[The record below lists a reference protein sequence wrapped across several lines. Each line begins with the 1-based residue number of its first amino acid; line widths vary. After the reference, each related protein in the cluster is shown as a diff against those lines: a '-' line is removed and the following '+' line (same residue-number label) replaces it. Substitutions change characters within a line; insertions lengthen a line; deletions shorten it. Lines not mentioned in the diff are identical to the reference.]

1 MKIRTLLAN
10 DDAATRARLR
20 SLLSDEPD
28 IAVIGDCASDECE
41 EMIGDATLI
50 CAGAPLRPVADVVRR
65 LADGAAALIFTA
77 DSERY
82 AVHAFDVGAADYVLE
97 PFSDERF
104 ALAVMR
110 ARARLA
116 SAAAPR
122 PTAAQVV
129 DGSVR
134 PSESS
139 GMVVFKSTGRVHL
152 LHDAEIYWCEAVG
165 NYVRVHAA
173 AGTYVVR

>member
-10 DDAATRARLR
+10 DDVATRARIR

-28 IAVIGDCASDECE
+28 IAVIGDCANDECA
-41 EMIGDATLI
+41 EMIDDATLI
-50 CAGAPLRPVADVVRR
+50 CAGAPLRHVDDVMRR
-65 LADGAAALIFTA
+65 ITSGAAALIFTA

-116 SAAAPR
+116 SAAASP
-122 PTAAQVV
+122 
-129 DGSVR
+129 
-134 PSESS
+134 
-139 GMVVFKSTGRVHL
+139 
-152 LHDAEIYWCEAVG
+152 
-165 NYVRVHAA
+165 
-173 AGTYVVR
+173 